1 MVVSPCLAF
10 LLGWWENEEKT
21 NRYRQ
26 KYLGSRKQAAN
37 LSRSSLRYKHPGGE
51 SYGRH
56 FLYILPT
63 YGPEKEVL
71 PLPSE
76 SPLSH
81 FCHSSMSL
89 RLWASSTPYRTDP
102 EEWHVRLTSE
112 CTCPQ
117 TQSYFFKRKR
127 HRHKSSG
134 VKGLVQTLL
143 PLKRLVWML
152 IVCELSNK
160 DKMEWFLGLNTCIKY
175 RRNLIHNL
183 NL

>member
-1 MVVSPCLAF
+1 M
-10 LLGWWENEEKT
+10 KK
-21 NRYRQ
+21 RQ
-26 KYLGSRKQAAN
+26 TDTDRSILDQGSRLPILVGAVFGINIQGEKAMADIFCTYYQHMDQK
-37 LSRSSLRYKHPGGE
+37 RRY
-51 SYGRH
+51 YH
-56 FLYILPT
+56 F
-63 YGPEKEVL
+63 
-71 PLPSE
+71 
-76 SPLSH
+76 PLSH
-81 FCHSSMSL
+81 PWVTFAILPWVWGSGLPLLPTGQIL
-89 RLWASSTPYRTDP
+89 RS
-102 EEWHVRLTSE
+102 EWHVRLTSE